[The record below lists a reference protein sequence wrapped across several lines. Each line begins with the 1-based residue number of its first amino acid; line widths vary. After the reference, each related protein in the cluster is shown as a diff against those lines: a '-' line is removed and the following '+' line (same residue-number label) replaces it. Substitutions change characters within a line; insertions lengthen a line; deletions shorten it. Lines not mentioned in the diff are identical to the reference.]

1 MNITKIKET
10 CLYSDDLEQTKF
22 FYTKYLGL
30 KVINYL
36 EGKHLFLRAGSSV
49 LLFFNPEDSRLKETP
64 PPHFG
69 EGKMHVAFE
78 VSKEDY
84 EKCRLEIENAGIQIT
99 HEEIWPGNLRSF
111 YFNDPNGHVLEIV
124 PPGLWEINQK

>member
-1 MNITKIKET
+1 MNITQIKET
-10 CLYSDDLEQTKF
+10 CLYSYDLEQTKI

-30 KVINYL
+30 NVINYL

-49 LLFFNPEDSRLKETP
+49 LLFFNPDDSRLKKTP

-69 EGKMHVAFE
+69 EGKMHIAFE
-78 VSKEDY
+78 VAVEDY
-84 EKCRLEIENAGIQIT
+84 EKCKLEISEAGVQIT
-99 HEEIWPGNLRSF
+99 YEEIWQGKLKSF

-124 PPGLWEINQK
+124 PAGLWE